1 MTRPPDTA
9 TEADRDD
16 RDLSRFGYPQRLRR
30 TLGGF
35 SSFAVAFS
43 LISVLTGVSANFGHG
58 LRQVGGAVVWS
69 WLAVLCGQVLVAWVM
84 CGLARRLPLSG
95 YGYQWATRLLN
106 PHVGYAVGW
115 LLVLQLLTGFPGICA
130 TLARSLAGLIGD
142 GRTPSAPLI
151 TGLTLAVIAA
161 VALVQLWGLRLAARI
176 NDTGVWAE
184 LIGVAALVVVL
195 GWMALRSGSL
205 PGALFEARQAATGGI
220 AGAGAWALSLLLGA
234 WCLTG
239 FEAAADLAEE
249 TLDPRRAVPR
259 AMMTSLVGSGV
270 AGFLLLAGA
279 VGALGDLAA
288 AQASGD
294 PLLDVLRRATGSAL
308 PAVLGVLG
316 VSIFACALAC
326 MAAAS
331 RLLFALGRDGML
343 PCGRWLAGVASGH
356 GIPRNA
362 ILLVWAV
369 SSLVVVALPSLD
381 LVSQISA
388 VAGYLGYAGTVCAA
402 LFGKGSAA
410 GTDTGPTGTPRVVG
424 ALALCWTLGVVAA
437 LTLSPTPVDGF
448 ATRHLPAW
456 STGFGLA
463 AGLAIYLGWI
473 RGRLNRGE
481 AGPPRID
488 PETPSLPPS

>member
-1 MTRPPDTA
+1 M
-9 TEADRDD
+9 
-16 RDLSRFGYPQRLRR
+16 LF
-30 TLGGF
+30 
-35 SSFAVAFS
+35 
-43 LISVLTGVSANFGHG
+43 
-58 LRQVGGAVVWS
+58 
-69 WLAVLCGQVLVAWVM
+69 
-84 CGLARRLPLSG
+84 
-95 YGYQWATRLLN
+95 
-106 PHVGYAVGW
+106 
-115 LLVLQLLTGFPGICA
+115 
-130 TLARSLAGLIGD
+130 RS
-142 GRTPSAPLI
+142 
-151 TGLTLAVIAA
+151 
-161 VALVQLWGLRLAARI
+161 
-176 NDTGVWAE
+176 
-184 LIGVAALVVVL
+184 
-195 GWMALRSGSL
+195 SL
-205 PGALFEARQAATGGI
+205 PGVLFEAREAASGGT

-270 AGFLLLAGA
+270 AGFLMLAGA
-279 VGALGDLAA
+279 VGCLGDLAA

-294 PLLDVLRRATGSAL
+294 PLLDVLRRAAGPAL
-308 PAVLGVLG
+308 PAVLGVIG

-343 PCGRWLAGVASGH
+343 PGGRWLAGIAPGQR
-356 GIPRNA
+356 IPRNA

-369 SSLVVVALPSLD
+369 SSLVVLALPSLD

-402 LFGKGSAA
+402 LFGKGSAGNAEA
-410 GTDTGPTGTPRVVG
+410 GPRGPRRAVG
-424 ALALCWTLGVVAA
+424 VLALCWTLGVVAA
-437 LTLSPTPVDGF
+437 LTLSPTPVEGF

-456 STGFGLA
+456 STGVGLA

-473 RGRLNRGE
+473 RGRLIRGE

-488 PETPSLPPS
+488 AEPLTPPPG